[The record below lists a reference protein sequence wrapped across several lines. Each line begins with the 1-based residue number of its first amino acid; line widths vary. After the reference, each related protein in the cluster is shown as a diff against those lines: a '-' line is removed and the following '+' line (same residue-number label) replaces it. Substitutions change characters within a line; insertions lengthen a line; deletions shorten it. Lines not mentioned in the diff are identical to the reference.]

1 MTLPTALYSVVV
13 ALTALPCIALAQT
26 TPDEPAPPDAS
37 AAAAPVSVKWT
48 SDPSHD
54 DSRHIRNCSVFP
66 LKPGLYPMFYLERR
80 LALMSV
86 EGMDVMPLDLKL
98 QVDSNPALDGGV
110 LETPQKTV
118 DGLIAQ
124 IRANG
129 GNLRVMRRV
138 LATNKIE
145 PVVEDI
151 PLQGAIEQFDK
162 CKAWIASDENRRT
175 KK

>member
-1 MTLPTALYSVVV
+1 
-13 ALTALPCIALAQT
+13 
-26 TPDEPAPPDAS
+26 
-37 AAAAPVSVKWT
+37 
-48 SDPSHD
+48 
-54 DSRHIRNCSVFP
+54 
-66 LKPGLYPMFYLERR
+66 MFYLERR